1 MADAENFEGMKLRYC
16 LKSSIVVHENGMGS
30 KMKWT
35 RNWAPVGQKNKVC
48 KEKEHKEVII
58 NTGLEMEMVF
68 VSVVGTA
75 TTA

>member
-48 KEKEHKEVII
+48 KEKEQTKK
-58 NTGLEMEMVF
+58 
-68 VSVVGTA
+68 
-75 TTA
+75 